1 MGSLEATGGAA
12 RLQLLLVD
20 DHAMF
25 RASIAELL
33 NRQPDFFVAAHFGDT
48 QAASAWLAT
57 NRADVVLLD
66 YDLGKDSAED
76 FVFRVRSKDRSARV
90 LVVTAGVSEQEAV
103 QLVRLGVT
111 GIVHKHNP
119 PELLCAAIR
128 NVALGEVQLEA
139 GYLKPLMTS
148 LDAFAQPT
156 RPKLTDRD
164 RLLLRGLFQ
173 GLANKEIAGRLQISE
188 GAVKA
193 SLRLLFQKFKVQ
205 SRSQLVRIA
214 LEEYKDQL

>member
-1 MGSLEATGGAA
+1 MGSLVAMTVPTK
-12 RLQLLLVD
+12 LQLLLID

-25 RASIAELL
+25 RASICDLL
-33 NRQPDFFVAAHFGDT
+33 NRQPDLNVAAHFGET
-48 QAASAWLAT
+48 QSATAWLKT
-57 NRADVVLLD
+57 NRVDVILLD

-76 FVFRVRSKDRSARV
+76 FVFSVRTGDRAAKV
-90 LVVTAGVSEQEAV
+90 LVVTGGVSEQEAV
-103 QLVRLGVT
+103 QLVRLGVA
-111 GIVHKHNP
+111 GIIHKHNP
-119 PELLCAAIR
+119 PESLCAAIR
-128 NVALGEVQLEA
+128 NVAAGEVRLEP
-139 GYLKPLMTS
+139 GYLKPLMGS
-148 LDAFAQPT
+148 VDAFAQPT
-156 RPKLTDRD
+156 RPTLTDRD

-193 SLRLLFQKFKVQ
+193 SLRILFQKFKVQ